1 MLDDQQFRIRL
12 AGLGLRPHK
21 RQEGFR
27 NDDVGFDAAF
37 FEFDTVMETPRRA
50 RPSIR
55 QCDDGPFIIRCDLV
69 NQRCRGG
76 LRRTILKQIVDVIR
90 RPEVTHH

>member
-1 MLDDQQFRIRL
+1 MFNDQQFGIGIPRL
-12 AGLGLRPHK
+12 SLRTYK
-21 RQEGFR
+21 RQEGLG
-27 NDDVGFDAAF
+27 NDDIGLYAAIF
-37 FEFDTVMETPRRA
+37 QVDTVMETPRRA